1 MARIPTYDSQVA
13 PNALPAVGQNISN
26 SADQFLDGNAKGLDV
41 LGKGLVAAGDA
52 ASFIL
57 ADQTK
62 MENEARVKEA
72 DVLYADKL
80 RAMLY
85 DPEKGYLN
93 QMGKNAL
100 DSREALNK
108 GLEALNSSSME
119 GMTNDVQ
126 RRLFSAVQNQRR
138 QSALLQADT
147 HESQQRKTYAVA
159 QADTR
164 AKAQIGEMV
173 LHSAS
178 HGVTN
183 ADGKPIGAYNNAKA
197 TMAAEV
203 DAQAKLLGWSEDQI
217 KAKNLELLTVAHTQI
232 IQDMVSKKN
241 TKGATEYFK
250 KYGERGEINEAQKA
264 ELTKYLETAN
274 VQSSGLDLQF
284 QLTKD
289 HKTEKA
295 QLTALDQQYRDGQ
308 ITSEVRDNAKT
319 RIEHDWAKVRQ
330 AKNEGD
336 KAMMGSAQE
345 WVMKNPGKSVLEMP
359 PNLYNWSKNNGHLAG
374 LDGFA
379 QREGRPAERMKEI
392 KVRGE
397 LIRMASGSD
406 EERKAFIDEFKRSG
420 FSDRM
425 DLGVTGIKE
434 MQNIAG
440 DMIGN
445 NGKYKSDF
453 DPKIMINL
461 MPKALR
467 ESKNK
472 DAQDA
477 FTALQHEAQVRWQKA
492 NPGKQPTPEEQR
504 KVGNE
509 ANADWVR
516 MNPIMPNQTMPA
528 YKIQGQT
535 DIKAVPKE
543 YYDWARKEAV
553 ARGVK
558 ITDDQILSGY
568 QRQQAAKK

>member
-1 MARIPTYDSQVA
+1 MARIPTYESQVA
-13 PNALPAVGQNISN
+13 PNALPAAGQSISN
-26 SADQFLDGNAKGLDV
+26 SADQFLNGNAKGIDV

-52 ASFIL
+52 ATFIL
-57 ADQTK
+57 ADQQK

-72 DVLYADKL
+72 DIIYADKL
-80 RAMLY
+80 REMM
-85 DPEKGYLN
+85 KGYLN

-100 DSREALNK
+100 DSRSMLNK
-108 GLEALNSSSME
+108 AMEELNSASME

-126 RRLFSAVQNQRR
+126 RRLFSNVQTQRR
-138 QSALLQADT
+138 QSAMLQADT
-147 HESQQRKTYAVA
+147 HEIHQRKTYAVA

-164 AKAQIGEMV
+164 AKAQVGEMV
-173 LHSAS
+173 LHAAS
-178 HGVTN
+178 NGVTN
-183 ADGKPIGAYNNAKA
+183 ADGKPIGPYNNAKA

-203 DAQAKLLGWSEDQI
+203 DAQSKLLGWSQEQAD
-217 KAKNLELLTVAHTQI
+217 AKKLELLTVAHTQV

-241 TKGATEYFK
+241 TKGATDYFK
-250 KYGERGEINEAQKA
+250 KYGERGEINETQKA

-295 QLTALDQQYRDGQ
+295 QLTALDQQYREGQ

-319 RIEHDWAKVRQ
+319 RIEHDWGKVRQ
-330 AKNEGD
+330 AQHEGD
-336 KAMMGSAQE
+336 KAMMGSAQD
-345 WVMKNPGKSVLEMP
+345 WILKNTGKSVLEMP
-359 PNLYNWSKNNGHLAG
+359 PALYNWSKNNGHLAG
-374 LDGFA
+374 LSGFA
-379 QREGRPAERMKEI
+379 DREGKPAERRTEI

-397 LIRMASGSD
+397 MITMAMAEPD
-406 EERKAFIDEFKRSG
+406 KFISEFKQSG

-440 DMIGN
+440 DMMLN

-453 DPKIMINL
+453 DQKVMLDL
-461 MPKALR
+461 MPKSLR

-472 DAQDA
+472 DAQDS
-477 FTALQHEAQVRWQKA
+477 FTALQHEAQGRWQKA

-509 ANADWVR
+509 ANSEWVKLI
-516 MNPIMPNQTMPA
+516 PILPSQTMPA
-528 YKIQGQT
+528 YKIRSQA
-535 DIKAVPKE
+535 DIKAVPKD
-543 YYDWARKEAV
+543 YYEWAKKEAV
-553 ARGVK
+553 ARDVK
-558 ITDDQILSGY
+558 ITNDQILSGY
-568 QRQQAAKK
+568 QRQQAVKK

>member
-1 MARIPTYDSQVA
+1 MDA
-13 PNALPAVGQNISN
+13 
-26 SADQFLDGNAKGLDV
+26 

-57 ADQTK
+57 ADQRK

-80 RAMLY
+80 RAMLH

-108 GLEALNSSSME
+108 ELETLNTSSME

-126 RRLFSAVQNQRR
+126 RRLFSNVQTQRR

-164 AKAQIGEMV
+164 AKAQVGEMV
-173 LHSAS
+173 LHAAS
-178 HGVTN
+178 NGVTN
-183 ADGKPIGAYNNAKA
+183 ADGKPIGPYNDAKA

-203 DAQAKLLGWSEDQI
+203 DAQAKLLGWSKDMAD
-217 KAKNLELLTVAHTQI
+217 AKKLELLTVAHTQV

-241 TKGATEYFK
+241 AKGATDYFK

-284 QLTKD
+284 SLTKD

-308 ITSEVRDNAKT
+308 ITSDVRDNAKT

-359 PNLYNWSKNNGHLAG
+359 PGLYNWSKNNGHLAG

-379 QREGRPAERMKEI
+379 ERGGREGNRLEAVAERGRLMIMARDNPDQFLKEY
-392 KVRGE
+392 KETG
-397 LIRMASGSD
+397 
-406 EERKAFIDEFKRSG
+406 FKTRLV
-420 FSDRM
+420 
-425 DLGVTGIKE
+425 LGYDGMKE
-434 MQNIAG
+434 MQNFG
-440 DMIGN
+440 DMILS
-445 NGKYKSDF
+445 NGGKFKSDF
-453 DPKIMINL
+453 DQGVMLGL

-467 ESKNK
+467 ESKSK
-472 DAQDA
+472 YQQDT
-477 FTALQHEAQVRWQKA
+477 FTGLQHEAQARWIKA
-492 NPGKQPTPEEQR
+492 NPGKQPTPEEHR

-509 ANADWVR
+509 ANAEWVKL
-516 MNPIMPNQTMPA
+516 NPILPNQTMPA
-528 YKIQGQT
+528 YKIRGQA
-535 DIKAVPKE
+535 DIKAVPKD
-543 YYDWARKEAV
+543 YYEWAKQEAA

-568 QRQQAAKK
+568 QRQQATKK